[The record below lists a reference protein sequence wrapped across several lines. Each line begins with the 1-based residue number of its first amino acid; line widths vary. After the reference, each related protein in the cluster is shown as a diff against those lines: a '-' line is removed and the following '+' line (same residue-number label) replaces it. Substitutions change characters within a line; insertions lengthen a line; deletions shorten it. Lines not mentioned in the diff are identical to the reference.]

1 MRKTA
6 ITLLLMT
13 VAAGAY
19 AQNAYD
25 ALNFSENNYEGSART
40 VAMGNAFTALGGDL
54 GAVTINPAG
63 SAVAGYSQF
72 AITPGLTF
80 STSTAQGVSPY
91 DDGELPYFQKAMKS
105 RMSRFS
111 IPNFGL
117 TFNWDTGRKS
127 GLKSFTFGFVLS
139 KTASWDEDIYATG
152 TNSTTSFMGQLAAET
167 TLLLKEYNKN
177 LLPGE
182 EKYTYLDLIGDNTFN
197 YMPWKNIIGYQS
209 GMISTYGGYDDQFV
223 GASELI
229 FSNPYEEN
237 DEIAIGG
244 PLEQTYGRRV
254 TGGKYD
260 YVFNLG
266 ANISDY
272 LFLGM
277 NLGINTLEYNYD
289 EYFKEVAVN
298 PSDFEISFED
308 GTSMCFEK
316 MRYNNGYSASGTGY
330 FAKFGFI
337 ITPIAGLRIGG
348 AIQTPTVTTIEEK
361 WGMSGFADFTGNSAN
376 QTVHTPEGEYRY
388 RLRSPMRAN
397 IGAAYTFGSFGV
409 ISADYEVCN
418 YGGMR
423 FDGSYDDR
431 DHFAEINQD
440 IQSRFGAAHSFRLG
454 LEVKPS
460 SSVAIRAG
468 YNVNGCA
475 EKTNSWGEKI
485 DPVYTQNASFGLGFS
500 SKGSFFADI
509 AARRTFLADEL
520 FMPYADYIYDADGY
534 VTAPTPEIRNHKS
547 LWKMLLTVGWRF

>member
-6 ITLLLMT
+6 ITLLLM
-13 VAAGAY
+13 AAATGAY
-19 AQNAYD
+19 AQSAYD

-91 DDGELPYFQKAMKS
+91 DSGELPYFQKAMKS
-105 RMSRFS
+105 RMSRFQ

-152 TNSTTSFMGQLAAET
+152 TNSTTSFMGQLAAEAT
-167 TLLLKEYNKN
+167 DRYMWADQLSLQTNPYAYDDCPWKYVLGYNSN
-177 LLPGE
+177 MIAPYG
-182 EKYTYLDLIGDNTFN
+182 GDNDGDF
-197 YMPWKNIIGYQS
+197 
-209 GMISTYGGYDDQFV
+209 FV

-229 FSNPYEEN
+229 FDNG
-237 DEIAIGG
+237 DIALGG

-266 ANISDY
+266 ANVSDFLY
-272 LFLGM
+272 LGM

-298 PSDFEISFED
+298 PSDFEISYDD

-316 MRYNNGYSASGTGY
+316 MRYNYGYSASGTGF
-330 FAKFGFI
+330 FAKLGFI
-337 ITPIAGLRIGG
+337 VTPVAGLRIGG
-348 AIQTPTVTTIEEK
+348 AIQTPTVTTIEEE
-361 WGMSGFADFTGNSAN
+361 WEMSGYTDFSGNGASH
-376 QTVHTPEGEYRY
+376 TEYTPEGEYKY

-397 IGAAYTFGSFGV
+397 LGAAYTFGSFGV
-409 ISADYEVCN
+409 ISADYEICN

-423 FDGSYDDR
+423 FDGSSYDR
-431 DHFAEINQD
+431 DYFAEINQD
-440 IQSRFGAAHSFRLG
+440 MQNRFGAAHSFRVG
-454 LEVKPS
+454 LEMKPT
-460 SSVAIRAG
+460 SSVAVRAG

-475 EKTNSWGEKI
+475 EKTDSWGNKI

-520 FMPYADYIYDADGY
+520 FMPYADYIYDEDGY
-534 VTAPTPEIRNHKS
+534 VVAPTPEIRNHKS
-547 LWKMLLTVGWRF
+547 LWKLLLTVGWRF

>member
-152 TNSTTSFMGQLAAET
+152 TNSTTSFMGQLAAEAT
-167 TLLLKEYNKN
+167 DQYMWADQLSLQSNPYAYDDCPWKYVLGYNSN
-177 LLPGE
+177 MIAPYG
-182 EKYTYLDLIGDNTFN
+182 GDNDGDF
-197 YMPWKNIIGYQS
+197 
-209 GMISTYGGYDDQFV
+209 FV

-229 FSNPYEEN
+229 FDNG
-237 DEIAIGG
+237 EIALGG

-361 WGMSGFADFTGNSAN
+361 WGMSGFTEFTGNSAS
-376 QTVHTPEGEYRY
+376 QTEYTPEGEFRY
-388 RLRSPMRAN
+388 KLRSPMRAN

-409 ISADYEVCN
+409 ISADYEICN

-423 FDGSYDDR
+423 FDGSSYDR
-431 DHFAEINQD
+431 DYFAEINQD
-440 IQSRFGAAHSFRLG
+440 ILNRFGAAHSFRLG

-509 AARRTFLADEL
+509 AARRTFVADEL

>member
-152 TNSTTSFMGQLAAET
+152 TNSTTSFMGQLAAEAT
-167 TLLLKEYNKN
+167 DQYMWADQLSLQTNPYAYDDCPWKYVLGYNSN
-177 LLPGE
+177 MIAPYG
-182 EKYTYLDLIGDNTFN
+182 GDNDGDF
-197 YMPWKNIIGYQS
+197 
-209 GMISTYGGYDDQFV
+209 FV

-229 FSNPYEEN
+229 FDNG
-237 DEIAIGG
+237 EIALGG

-361 WGMSGFADFTGNSAN
+361 WGMSGFTEFTGNSAS
-376 QTVHTPEGEYRY
+376 QTEYTPEGEFRY
-388 RLRSPMRAN
+388 KLRSPMRAN

-409 ISADYEVCN
+409 ISADYEICN

-423 FDGSYDDR
+423 FDGSSYDR
-431 DHFAEINQD
+431 DYFAEINQD

-454 LEVKPS
+454 LEVRPS

-468 YNVNGCA
+468 YNLNGCA

-509 AARRTFLADEL
+509 AARRTFVADEL

-547 LWKMLLTVGWRF
+547 LWKLLLTVGWRF

>member
-127 GLKSFTFGFVLS
+127 GLKSFTFGFVLT

-152 TNSTTSFMGQLAAET
+152 TNSTTSFMGQLAAEAT
-167 TLLLKEYNKN
+167 DQYMWADQLSLQTNPYAYDDCPWKYVLGYNSN
-177 LLPGE
+177 MIAPYG
-182 EKYTYLDLIGDNTFN
+182 GDNDGDF
-197 YMPWKNIIGYQS
+197 
-209 GMISTYGGYDDQFV
+209 FV

-229 FSNPYEEN
+229 FDNG
-237 DEIAIGG
+237 EIALGG

-361 WGMSGFADFTGNSAN
+361 WGMSGFTEFTGNSAS
-376 QTVHTPEGEYRY
+376 QTEYTPEGEFRY
-388 RLRSPMRAN
+388 KLRSPMRAN

-409 ISADYEVCN
+409 ISADYEICN

-423 FDGSYDDR
+423 FDGSSYDR
-431 DHFAEINQD
+431 DYFAEINQD
-440 IQSRFGAAHSFRLG
+440 IQNRFGAAHSFRLG

>member
-152 TNSTTSFMGQLAAET
+152 TNSTTSFMGQLAAEAT
-167 TLLLKEYNKN
+167 DQYMWADQLSLQTNPYAYDDCPWKYVLGYNSN
-177 LLPGE
+177 MIAPYG
-182 EKYTYLDLIGDNTFN
+182 GDNDGDF
-197 YMPWKNIIGYQS
+197 
-209 GMISTYGGYDDQFV
+209 FV

-229 FSNPYEEN
+229 FDNG
-237 DEIAIGG
+237 EIALGG

-361 WGMSGFADFTGNSAN
+361 WGMSGFTEFTGNSAS
-376 QTVHTPEGEYRY
+376 QTEYTPEGEFRY
-388 RLRSPMRAN
+388 KLRSPMRAN

-409 ISADYEVCN
+409 ISADYEICN

-423 FDGSYDDR
+423 FDGSSYDR
-431 DHFAEINQD
+431 DYFAEINQD
-440 IQSRFGAAHSFRLG
+440 ILNRFGAAHSFRLG

>member
-152 TNSTTSFMGQLAAET
+152 TNSTTSFMGQLAAEAT
-167 TLLLKEYNKN
+167 DQYMWADQLSLQSNPYAYDDCPWKYVLGYNSN
-177 LLPGE
+177 MIAPYG
-182 EKYTYLDLIGDNTFN
+182 GDNDGDF
-197 YMPWKNIIGYQS
+197 
-209 GMISTYGGYDDQFV
+209 FV

-229 FSNPYEEN
+229 FDNG
-237 DEIAIGG
+237 EIALGG

-361 WGMSGFADFTGNSAN
+361 WGMSGFTEFTGNSAS
-376 QTVHTPEGEYRY
+376 QTEYTPEGEFRY
-388 RLRSPMRAN
+388 KLRSPMRAN

-409 ISADYEVCN
+409 ISADYEICN

-423 FDGSYDDR
+423 FDGSSYDR
-431 DHFAEINQD
+431 DYFAEINQD
-440 IQSRFGAAHSFRLG
+440 IQNRFGAAHSFRVG

-509 AARRTFLADEL
+509 AARRTFVADEL

-547 LWKMLLTVGWRF
+547 LWKLLLTVGWRF

>member
-152 TNSTTSFMGQLAAET
+152 TNSTTSFMGQLAAEAT
-167 TLLLKEYNKN
+167 DQYMWADQLSLQSNPYAYDDCPWKYVLGYNSN
-177 LLPGE
+177 MIAPYG
-182 EKYTYLDLIGDNTFN
+182 GDNDGDF
-197 YMPWKNIIGYQS
+197 
-209 GMISTYGGYDDQFV
+209 FV

-229 FSNPYEEN
+229 FDNG
-237 DEIAIGG
+237 EIALGG

-361 WGMSGFADFTGNSAN
+361 WGMSGFTEFTGNSAS
-376 QTVHTPEGEYRY
+376 QTEYTPEGEFRY
-388 RLRSPMRAN
+388 KLRSPMRAN

-409 ISADYEVCN
+409 ISADYEICN

-423 FDGSYDDR
+423 FDGSSYDR
-431 DHFAEINQD
+431 DYFAEINQD

-454 LEVKPS
+454 LEVRPS

-468 YNVNGCA
+468 YNLNGCA

-485 DPVYTQNASFGLGFS
+485 DPVYTQNASFGLGFN

>member
-152 TNSTTSFMGQLAAET
+152 TNSTTSFMGQLAAEAT
-167 TLLLKEYNKN
+167 DQYMWADQLSLQTNPYAYDDCPWKYVLGYNSN
-177 LLPGE
+177 MIAPYG
-182 EKYTYLDLIGDNTFN
+182 GDNDGDF
-197 YMPWKNIIGYQS
+197 
-209 GMISTYGGYDDQFV
+209 FV

-229 FSNPYEEN
+229 FDNG
-237 DEIAIGG
+237 EIALGG

-361 WGMSGFADFTGNSAN
+361 WGMSGFTEFTGNSAS
-376 QTVHTPEGEYRY
+376 QTEYTPEGEFRY
-388 RLRSPMRAN
+388 KLRSPMRAN

-409 ISADYEVCN
+409 ISADYEICN

-423 FDGSYDDR
+423 FDGSSYDR
-431 DHFAEINQD
+431 DYFAEINQD
-440 IQSRFGAAHSFRLG
+440 ILNRFGAAHSFRLG

-468 YNVNGCA
+468 YNLNGCA

>member
-6 ITLLLMT
+6 ITLLLIASAT
-13 VAAGAY
+13 GTY

-91 DDGELPYFQKAMKS
+91 DSGELPYFQKAMKS
-105 RMSRFS
+105 RMSRFN

-152 TNSTTSFMGQLAAET
+152 TNSTTSFMGQLAAEAT
-167 TLLLKEYNKN
+167 DNYMWADQLSLQTNPYAYDDCPWKYVLGYNSN
-177 LLPGE
+177 MIAPYG
-182 EKYTYLDLIGDNTFN
+182 GDNDGDF
-197 YMPWKNIIGYQS
+197 
-209 GMISTYGGYDDQFV
+209 FV

-229 FSNPYEEN
+229 FDNG
-237 DEIAIGG
+237 EIALGG

-348 AIQTPTVTTIEEK
+348 AIQTPTVTTIEEE
-361 WGMSGFADFTGNSAN
+361 WWMSGSTDFTGNSAS
-376 QTVHTPEGEYRY
+376 QTEYTPEGEFRY

-409 ISADYEVCN
+409 ISADYEICN

-423 FDGSYDDR
+423 FDGSSYDR
-431 DHFAEINQD
+431 DYFAEINQD
-440 IQSRFGAAHSFRLG
+440 IQSRFGAAHSFRVG
-454 LEVKPS
+454 LEVKPT
-460 SSVAIRAG
+460 SSVAVRAG

-547 LWKMLLTVGWRF
+547 LWKLLLTVGLRF

>member
-6 ITLLLMT
+6 ITLLLMA

-152 TNSTTSFMGQLAAET
+152 TNSTTSFMGQLAAEAT
-167 TLLLKEYNKN
+167 DQYMWADQLSLQTNPYAYDDCPWKYVLGYNSN
-177 LLPGE
+177 MIAPYG
-182 EKYTYLDLIGDNTFN
+182 GDNDGDF
-197 YMPWKNIIGYQS
+197 
-209 GMISTYGGYDDQFV
+209 FV

-229 FSNPYEEN
+229 FDNG
-237 DEIAIGG
+237 EIALGG

-361 WGMSGFADFTGNSAN
+361 WGMSGFTEFTGNSAS
-376 QTVHTPEGEYRY
+376 QTEYTPEGEFRY
-388 RLRSPMRAN
+388 KLRSPMRAN

-409 ISADYEVCN
+409 ISADYEICN

-423 FDGSYDDR
+423 FDGSSYDR
-431 DHFAEINQD
+431 DYFAEINQD
-440 IQSRFGAAHSFRLG
+440 ILNRFGAAHSFRLG

>member
-6 ITLLLMT
+6 ITLLLMAT
-13 VAAGAY
+13 AAGAY

-80 STSTAQGVSPY
+80 STSTAQGVSPF
-91 DDGELPYFQKAMKS
+91 DSGELPYFQKAMKS
-105 RMSRFS
+105 RISRFS

-139 KTASWDEDIYATG
+139 KTASWDEDVYANG
-152 TNSTTSFMGQLAAET
+152 TNNTTSFMGQMAAEAT
-167 TLLLKEYNKN
+167 ELGLTGAHLGASDAY
-177 LLPGE
+177 
-182 EKYTYLDLIGDNTFN
+182 DF
-197 YMPWKNIIGYQS
+197 MPWKHVIGYRS
-209 GMISTYGGYDDQFV
+209 GMISTFGGYDDQFV

-229 FSNPYEEN
+229 FSNPSTGY
-237 DEIAIGG
+237 DEIALGG
-244 PLEQTYGRRV
+244 TLEQTYGRRV
-254 TGGKYD
+254 SGGKYD
-260 YVFNLG
+260 YIFNLG
-266 ANISDY
+266 GNISDFLY
-272 LFLGM
+272 LGM

-298 PSDFEISFED
+298 PSDFEISFDD
-308 GTSMCFEK
+308 GSYMCFEK
-316 MRYNNGYSASGTGY
+316 MKYNYGYSASGTGF

-337 ITPIAGLRIGG
+337 VTPFAGLRIGG
-348 AIQTPTVTTIEEK
+348 AIQTPTVTTIEET
-361 WGMSGFADFTGNSAN
+361 WEMSGYADFTGSGAS
-376 QTVHTPEGEYRY
+376 QTDSSPLGENRY

-409 ISADYEVCN
+409 ISADYEMCN

-423 FDGSYDDR
+423 FDGSSYDR
-431 DHFAEINQD
+431 DYFAEINQD
-440 IQSRFGAAHSFRLG
+440 IQNRFGTAHSFRAG

-460 SSVAIRAG
+460 SSIALRAG
-468 YNVNGCA
+468 YNVSGCA
-475 EKTNSWGEKI
+475 EKVNAWGERI
-485 DPVYTQNASFGLGFS
+485 EPVYTQNASFGLGFS

-509 AARRTFLADEL
+509 AARRTFIADEL
-520 FMPYADYIYDADGY
+520 FMPYADYIYDEEGY
-534 VTAPTPEIRNHKS
+534 ISAPTPEICNKKS
-547 LWKMLLTVGWRF
+547 LWKLLLTVGWRF

>member
-105 RMSRFS
+105 RMSRFN

-152 TNSTTSFMGQLAAET
+152 TNSTTSFMGQLAAEAT
-167 TLLLKEYNKN
+167 DNYMWADQLSLQTNPYAYDDCPWKYVLGYNSN
-177 LLPGE
+177 MIAPYG
-182 EKYTYLDLIGDNTFN
+182 GDNDGDF
-197 YMPWKNIIGYQS
+197 
-209 GMISTYGGYDDQFV
+209 FV

-229 FSNPYEEN
+229 FDNG
-237 DEIAIGG
+237 EIALGG

-348 AIQTPTVTTIEEK
+348 AIQTPTVTTIEEE
-361 WGMSGFADFTGNSAN
+361 WWMSGSTDFTGNSAS
-376 QTVHTPEGEYRY
+376 QTEYTPEGEFRY

-409 ISADYEVCN
+409 ISADYEICN

-423 FDGSYDDR
+423 FDGSSYDR
-431 DHFAEINQD
+431 DYFAEINQD
-440 IQSRFGAAHSFRLG
+440 IQSRFGAAHSFRVG
-454 LEVKPS
+454 LEVKPT
-460 SSVAIRAG
+460 SSVAVRAG

-500 SKGSFFADI
+500 SQGSFFADI

-547 LWKMLLTVGWRF
+547 LWKLLLTVGWRF

>member
-6 ITLLLMT
+6 ITLLLMA

-152 TNSTTSFMGQLAAET
+152 TNSTTSFMGQLAAEAT
-167 TLLLKEYNKN
+167 DQYMWADQLSLQSNPYAYDDCPWKYVLGYNSN
-177 LLPGE
+177 MIAPYG
-182 EKYTYLDLIGDNTFN
+182 GDNDGDF
-197 YMPWKNIIGYQS
+197 
-209 GMISTYGGYDDQFV
+209 FV

-229 FSNPYEEN
+229 FDNG
-237 DEIAIGG
+237 EIALGG

-361 WGMSGFADFTGNSAN
+361 WGMSGFTEFTGNSAS
-376 QTVHTPEGEYRY
+376 QTEYTPEGEFRY
-388 RLRSPMRAN
+388 KLRSPMRAN

-409 ISADYEVCN
+409 ISADYEICN

-423 FDGSYDDR
+423 FDGSSYDR
-431 DHFAEINQD
+431 DYFAEINQD
-440 IQSRFGAAHSFRLG
+440 ILNRFGAAHSFRLG

-509 AARRTFLADEL
+509 AARRTFVADEL

-547 LWKMLLTVGWRF
+547 LWKLLLTVGWRF

>member
-152 TNSTTSFMGQLAAET
+152 TNSTTSFMGQLAAEAT
-167 TLLLKEYNKN
+167 DQYMWADQLSLQTNPYAYDDCPWKYVLGYNSN
-177 LLPGE
+177 MIAPYG
-182 EKYTYLDLIGDNTFN
+182 GDNDGDF
-197 YMPWKNIIGYQS
+197 
-209 GMISTYGGYDDQFV
+209 FV

-229 FSNPYEEN
+229 FDNG
-237 DEIAIGG
+237 EIALGG

-361 WGMSGFADFTGNSAN
+361 WGMSGFTEFTGNSAS
-376 QTVHTPEGEYRY
+376 QTEYTPEGEFRY
-388 RLRSPMRAN
+388 KLRSPMRAN

-409 ISADYEVCN
+409 ISADYEICN

-423 FDGSYDDR
+423 FDGSSYDR
-431 DHFAEINQD
+431 DYFAEINQD
-440 IQSRFGAAHSFRLG
+440 ILNRFGAAHSFRLG

-509 AARRTFLADEL
+509 AARRTFVADEL

-547 LWKMLLTVGWRF
+547 LWKLLLTVGWRF

>member
-152 TNSTTSFMGQLAAET
+152 TNSTTSFMGQLAAEAT
-167 TLLLKEYNKN
+167 DQYMWADQLSLQTNPYAYDDCPWKYVLGYNSN
-177 LLPGE
+177 MIAPYG
-182 EKYTYLDLIGDNTFN
+182 GDNDGDF
-197 YMPWKNIIGYQS
+197 
-209 GMISTYGGYDDQFV
+209 FV

-229 FSNPYEEN
+229 FDNG
-237 DEIAIGG
+237 EIALGG

-361 WGMSGFADFTGNSAN
+361 WGMSGFTEFTGNSAS
-376 QTVHTPEGEYRY
+376 QTEYTPEGEFRY
-388 RLRSPMRAN
+388 KLRSPMRAN

-409 ISADYEVCN
+409 ISADYEICN

-423 FDGSYDDR
+423 FDGSSYDR
-431 DHFAEINQD
+431 DYFAEINQD
-440 IQSRFGAAHSFRLG
+440 IQNRFGAAHSFRLG

-509 AARRTFLADEL
+509 AARRTFVADEL

>member
-117 TFNWDTGRKS
+117 TCNWDTGRKS

-152 TNSTTSFMGQLAAET
+152 TNSTTSFMGQLAAEAT
-167 TLLLKEYNKN
+167 DQYMWADQLSLQTNPYAYDDCPWKYVLGYNSN
-177 LLPGE
+177 MIAPYG
-182 EKYTYLDLIGDNTFN
+182 GDNDGDF
-197 YMPWKNIIGYQS
+197 
-209 GMISTYGGYDDQFV
+209 FV

-229 FSNPYEEN
+229 FDNG
-237 DEIAIGG
+237 EIALGG

-361 WGMSGFADFTGNSAN
+361 WGMSGFTEFTGNSAS
-376 QTVHTPEGEYRY
+376 QTEYTPEGEFRY
-388 RLRSPMRAN
+388 KLRSPMRAN

-409 ISADYEVCN
+409 ISADYEICN

-423 FDGSYDDR
+423 FDGSSYDR
-431 DHFAEINQD
+431 DYFAEINQD

-454 LEVKPS
+454 LEVRPS

-468 YNVNGCA
+468 YNLNGCA

-509 AARRTFLADEL
+509 AARRTFVADEL

-547 LWKMLLTVGWRF
+547 LWKLLLTVGWRF

>member
-6 ITLLLMT
+6 ITLLLMA

-152 TNSTTSFMGQLAAET
+152 TNSTTSFMGQLAAEAT
-167 TLLLKEYNKN
+167 DQYMWADQLSLQTNPYAYDDCPWKYVLGYNSN
-177 LLPGE
+177 MIAPYG
-182 EKYTYLDLIGDNTFN
+182 GDNDGDF
-197 YMPWKNIIGYQS
+197 
-209 GMISTYGGYDDQFV
+209 FV

-229 FSNPYEEN
+229 FDNG
-237 DEIAIGG
+237 EIALGG

-361 WGMSGFADFTGNSAN
+361 WGMSGFTEFTGNSAS
-376 QTVHTPEGEYRY
+376 QTEYTPEGEFRY
-388 RLRSPMRAN
+388 KLRSPMRAN

-409 ISADYEVCN
+409 ISADYEICN

-423 FDGSYDDR
+423 FDGSSYDR
-431 DHFAEINQD
+431 DYFAEINQD
-440 IQSRFGAAHSFRLG
+440 IQNRFGAAHSFRLG

>member
-6 ITLLLMT
+6 ITLLLMA

-152 TNSTTSFMGQLAAET
+152 TNSTTSFMGQLAAEAT
-167 TLLLKEYNKN
+167 DQYMWADQLSLQTNPYAYDDCPWKYVLGYNSN
-177 LLPGE
+177 MIAPYG
-182 EKYTYLDLIGDNTFN
+182 GDNDGDF
-197 YMPWKNIIGYQS
+197 
-209 GMISTYGGYDDQFV
+209 FV

-229 FSNPYEEN
+229 FDNG
-237 DEIAIGG
+237 EIALGG

-361 WGMSGFADFTGNSAN
+361 WGMSGFTEFTGNSAS
-376 QTVHTPEGEYRY
+376 QTEYTPEGEFRY
-388 RLRSPMRAN
+388 KLRSPMRAN

-409 ISADYEVCN
+409 ISADYEICN

-423 FDGSYDDR
+423 FDGSSYDR
-431 DHFAEINQD
+431 DYFAEINQD
-440 IQSRFGAAHSFRLG
+440 ILNRFGAAHSFRLG
-454 LEVKPS
+454 LEVRPS

-468 YNVNGCA
+468 YNLNGCA

-547 LWKMLLTVGWRF
+547 LWKLLLTVGWRF